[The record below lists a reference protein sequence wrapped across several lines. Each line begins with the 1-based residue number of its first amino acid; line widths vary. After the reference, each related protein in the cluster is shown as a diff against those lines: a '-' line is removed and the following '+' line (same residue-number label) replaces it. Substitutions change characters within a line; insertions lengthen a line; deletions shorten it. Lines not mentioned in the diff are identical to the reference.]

1 MNLAIDWLLH
11 NCNFVF
17 GINYFVLQYMQNQLC
32 LLVICFF
39 ATVGVKGCTV
49 LNIEILV
56 RLEWVLTRSLMAGT
70 VCSQAVSETSKK
82 FTSSCPEVS
91 CKKGVLKNFT
101 KFTGKHL
108 CQSFFIDV
116 FAGPRHVTLLKK
128 RLWNR
133 CFLMEFCEIFK
144 RTPFFI
150 EHLR

>member
-1 MNLAIDWLLH
+1 MSLNP
-11 NCNFVF
+11 F
-17 GINYFVLQYMQNQLC
+17 INGWYCVQSSR
-32 LLVICFF
+32 I
-39 ATVGVKGCTV
+39 
-49 LNIEILV
+49 
-56 RLEWVLTRSLMAGT
+56 R
-70 VCSQAVSETSKK
+70 TSKK

-133 CFLMEFCEIFK
+133 CFLMEFCDIFK
-144 RTPFFI
+144 SALFYRTPPMAASRNCHRNGTDESELDQENSGNNYRAFLNLSI
-150 EHLR
+150 EIENM